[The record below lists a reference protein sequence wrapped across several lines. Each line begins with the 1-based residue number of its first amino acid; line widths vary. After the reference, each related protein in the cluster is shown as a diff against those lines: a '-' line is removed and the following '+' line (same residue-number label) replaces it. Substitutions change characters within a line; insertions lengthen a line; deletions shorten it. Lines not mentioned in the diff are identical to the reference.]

1 MKSRSTLLSFVL
13 LALALCAL
21 SGCSE
26 KKSTS
31 SDDPTS
37 TSTSASADV
46 PANTVTTADQAAFDE
61 YVAYNSLERL
71 KADGENYKSDYYK
84 YEDGE
89 FVYFASQYWDS
100 DKLCQ
105 QFDNGTIYYYDDE
118 FSFFQIEN
126 DGEREIDPVLFG
138 PDGIDNFTNFELFLL
153 PDEEKLIETTS
164 EQHFVAVTETTEK
177 EQVDFSLNG
186 LGVEYEEGM
195 GIRTKYTFDKDN
207 KKLLELET
215 SAFYPDGS
223 TQTYYRYKYS
233 YNVDF
238 PNPFESEEA
247 KVYAVAAGDP
257 AQCRNIKVTYAP
269 DTDKEQTIEYSIP
282 KGYSF
287 YIFTDDYVAD
297 KYTDR
302 ECTKVYENSVD
313 ADEDLELFVPLG

>member
-1 MKSRSTLLSFVL
+1 MKSRSALISFVIL
-13 LALALCAL
+13 TAALCAL

-26 KKSTS
+26 KTSTS
-31 SDDPTS
+31 SAGAVS
-37 TSTSASADV
+37 TSKSTDT
-46 PANTVTTADQAAFDE
+46 PKDTGTTADKAAFDE
-61 YVAYNSLERL
+61 YAAYNSLERL

-89 FVYFASQYWDS
+89 LVYFVSQYWDS

-105 QFDNGTIYYYDDE
+105 EFNNGTVYYYDGE

-126 DGEREIDPVLFG
+126 DGELEIDPVLFG
-138 PDGIDNFTNFELFLL
+138 PDGIDKFADSELFFI
-153 PDEEKLIETTS
+153 PEEEQLIETTS
-164 EQHFVAVTETTEK
+164 DQNFVAVTEVTEK
-177 EQVDFSLNG
+177 EHVDFSLSG

-215 SAFYPDGS
+215 SAFCPDGH

-247 KVYAVAAGDP
+247 KVYAAAAGDP

-313 ADEDLELFVPLG
+313 AVEDLELFVPLG

>member
-1 MKSRSTLLSFVL
+1 MKSRSALISFVIL
-13 LALALCAL
+13 IAALCAL

-26 KKSTS
+26 KTSTS
-31 SDDPTS
+31 SAGAVS
-37 TSTSASADV
+37 TSKSTDT
-46 PANTVTTADQAAFDE
+46 PKDTGTTADKAAFDE
-61 YVAYNSLERL
+61 YAAYNSLERL

-89 FVYFASQYWDS
+89 LVYFVSQYWDS

-105 QFDNGTIYYYDDE
+105 EFNNGTVYYYDGE

-126 DGEREIDPVLFG
+126 DGELEIDPVLFG
-138 PDGIDNFTNFELFLL
+138 PDGIDKFADSELFFI
-153 PDEEKLIETTS
+153 PEEEQLIETTS
-164 EQHFVAVTETTEK
+164 DQQFVAVTEVTEK
-177 EQVDFSLNG
+177 EHVDFSLSG

-215 SAFYPDGS
+215 SAFYPDGH

-247 KVYAVAAGDP
+247 KVYAAAAGDP

-313 ADEDLELFVPLG
+313 AVEDLELFVPLG